1 MTNEITGVEK
11 KTAKGRFKKPKEKNF
26 KCTGYPGCEMSFS
39 RAEHLARHIR
49 RHTGEKPFKCDIC
62 LKYFSRIDNL
72 KQHKDTV
79 HAKDNVKN
87 NSQHH
92 QIHVNGA
99 KSSNITL
106 KYSDWRPRSGT
117 FSAANGVGN
126 AAAVSRDRNNNF
138 KNRNN
143 NMNGSNEDSMVYH
156 HYDGNG
162 YKNGGIDMKSNKQ
175 TRKYILKDDKRKR
188 SYSSDNFSTSSSSSS
203 SSPPSS
209 NGDSCFSAG
218 ITNKNSNGGSSGS
231 SSASS
236 YTNNGKGKH
245 MISSEGNDYVHHKKN
260 HNNSISSGSS
270 SSSSSSNETALNKDE
285 KGKLT
290 GSINTNNKTIGNGR
304 DSTFRNVAIGGSS
317 MANLLPN
324 NSNNEGNTRYGKYWS
339 PPVMM
344 GPNKYDGSNA
354 ENSGFT
360 IYKNFPSERNQ
371 RYKES
376 FSRRNWFSEGSQTV
390 AQLPSVVYNGRDGQ
404 NNDYYSKVAPPLFS
418 GNMNNLPHITD
429 FYKGKSDSAE
439 PYRKSINGRRF
450 SAPYVH
456 DRLHL
461 QPNLSKQLSTPGS
474 EEQTRGSAINVQ
486 KTMESPP
493 YLIPVN
499 NEPLMVSSF
508 SGQNMSGSNNNS
520 MNVHSN
526 GCGPLSGAPSTMITT
541 TATVTPQDGQ
551 QVDSAQTINENED
564 IVMKDH
570 VQRDEL
576 QMAKPV
582 IIKNNN
588 GTTFARG
595 NRLPP
600 LQSFSRTD
608 TMSNPY

>member
-1 MTNEITGVEK
+1 
-11 KTAKGRFKKPKEKNF
+11 
-26 KCTGYPGCEMSFS
+26 
-39 RAEHLARHIR
+39 
-49 RHTGEKPFKCDIC
+49 
-62 LKYFSRIDNL
+62 
-72 KQHKDTV
+72 
-79 HAKDNVKN
+79 
-87 NSQHH
+87 
-92 QIHVNGA
+92 
-99 KSSNITL
+99 
-106 KYSDWRPRSGT
+106 
-117 FSAANGVGN
+117 
-126 AAAVSRDRNNNF
+126 
-138 KNRNN
+138 
-143 NMNGSNEDSMVYH
+143 
-156 HYDGNG
+156 
-162 YKNGGIDMKSNKQ
+162 
-175 TRKYILKDDKRKR
+175 
-188 SYSSDNFSTSSSSSS
+188 
-203 SSPPSS
+203 
-209 NGDSCFSAG
+209 
-218 ITNKNSNGGSSGS
+218 
-231 SSASS
+231 
-236 YTNNGKGKH
+236 
-245 MISSEGNDYVHHKKN
+245 
-260 HNNSISSGSS
+260 
-270 SSSSSSNETALNKDE
+270 
-285 KGKLT
+285 
-290 GSINTNNKTIGNGR
+290 
-304 DSTFRNVAIGGSS
+304 
-317 MANLLPN
+317 
-324 NSNNEGNTRYGKYWS
+324 
-339 PPVMM
+339 
-344 GPNKYDGSNA
+344 
-354 ENSGFT
+354 
-360 IYKNFPSERNQ
+360 
-371 RYKES
+371 
-376 FSRRNWFSEGSQTV
+376 
-390 AQLPSVVYNGRDGQ
+390 
-404 NNDYYSKVAPPLFS
+404 
-418 GNMNNLPHITD
+418 MNNLPHITD

-461 QPNLSKQLSTPGS
+461 QPNLSKQLSTSGS

-551 QVDSAQTINENED
+551 QVDPAQTINENED

>member
-175 TRKYILKDDKRKR
+175 TRKSILKDDKRKR

-231 SSASS
+231 SSAS
-236 YTNNGKGKH
+236 
-245 MISSEGNDYVHHKKN
+245 
-260 HNNSISSGSS
+260 
-270 SSSSSSNETALNKDE
+270 
-285 KGKLT
+285 
-290 GSINTNNKTIGNGR
+290 NGR